1 MLDWLKTI
9 LGDTYT
15 DEIDK
20 KVSEEIG
27 KNFVSRADFNTLNT
41 EKKSLDDT
49 IKERDKQLDTL
60 KSSAGDVEALKNQ
73 IDTLQSENANAAKK
87 HEAEI
92 KRLKIDTAVEL
103 ALSAAK
109 AKNIKAVKALLD
121 LSKVELTTDGTVK
134 GLDDQIKKLTEASD
148 SSFMFE
154 THKHNNDFKGLKPG
168 ESGDHDR
175 FGSMT
180 LESLRKLSPTDRF
193 NFAQNNPEEYKK
205 LYNGGIK

>member
-60 KSSAGDVEALKNQ
+60 KSSAGDVEALKNR
-73 IDTLQSENANAAKK
+73 IDTLQSENANAAKA

-121 LSKVELTTDGTVK
+121 LSKIELTTDGTVK

-154 THKHNNDFKGLKPG
+154 THKPNNDFKGLNPG